1 MNKNV
6 FLLKIQTWLRPKLYI
21 NDHLKLDEWYR
32 LRWVVQTHVSGT
44 DSDEWYRLR
53 WVVHSGEWYRL
64 RWLVHSDEWY
74 RLRWVVQ
81 TQMNGTDSDEW
92 YRLRWVVQTRMSGTD
107 SGEHLVCIITNSYE
121 RWDNKYDCI
130 DRCCIYQTNTKP
142 TCQYIFFWIIVEKY
156 LVQ

>member
-1 MNKNV
+1 MFLYKSYIFYMDLISKWTKYNIGRILWKNEQKC
-6 FLLKIQTWLRPKLYI
+6 FSSENTNLIETQTIHKWSFGT
-21 NDHLKLDEWYR
+21 
-32 LRWVVQTHVSGT
+32 RWVVQTQVSGT
-44 DSDEWYRLR
+44 D
-53 WVVHSGEWYRL
+53 SGEWYRL
-64 RWLVHSDEWY
+64 M
-74 RLRWVVQ
+74 WVVQ
-81 TQMNGTDSDEW
+81 TQ
-92 YRLRWVVQTRMSGTD
+92 MSGTD